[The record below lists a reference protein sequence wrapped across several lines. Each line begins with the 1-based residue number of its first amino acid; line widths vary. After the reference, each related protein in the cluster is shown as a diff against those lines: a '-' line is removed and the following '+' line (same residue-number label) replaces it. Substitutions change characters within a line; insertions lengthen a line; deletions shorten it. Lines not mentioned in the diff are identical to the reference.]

1 MQSLSLAQPD
11 TYVIARC
18 AADDYAE
25 AVEGGPT
32 RSVGANIRGARLR
45 AGIKTQA
52 ELAKRLGVPQPQLSD
67 WENDRY
73 GTPDVKT
80 MLRIAS
86 AIGCSLDD
94 LLEGL
99 SADYDAQL
107 QNRAPVG
114 LTPTHSA
121 GPVKIS
127 YEHQT
132 ESGAKSVESV
142 LHHPLPQNQRPGE
155 GSAYADS
162 SASDPPDSRP
172 DSTTVAARSAKIKAD
187 VRSAFE
193 ARLITRLF
201 AAAEAVADALRHRAT
216 APPLRTKRPVVARS
230 DSRRPK
236 RGGRRA

>member
-1 MQSLSLAQPD
+1 
-11 TYVIARC
+11 VIARC

-142 LHHPLPQNQRPGE
+142 LHHPLPDNQHPGE

-162 SASDPPDSRP
+162 SASASPDSRP
-172 DSTTVAARSAKIKAD
+172 DSTALAARSASFRAD
-187 VRSAFE
+187 VRAAYE
-193 ARLITRLF
+193 TRLIAQLF
-201 AAAEAVADALRHRAT
+201 AAAQAVADALRDRAVT
-216 APPLRTKRPVVARS
+216 PPLRTKRSPAARS
-230 DSRRPK
+230 DSGRAKR